1 MLYDIATLVTAALT
15 VAMFAA
21 LLMLFAE

>member
-15 VAMFAA
+15 VAMLAA